1 MRGEAIAK
9 AVELCRKVGHLFVA
23 TASREGQPHVG
34 TARTI
39 ERLGDDT
46 VGISGWYCPGT
57 ENNLR
62 DNRRAAV
69 VVWDTG
75 RDRGYQ
81 LLGTVEAVEEKAF
94 LDGYTALEEQAPPIP
109 QVEKRI
115 RMRVESVV
123 DFTIAP
129 HSDREEQA

>member
-1 MRGEAIAK
+1 MKGDASAK
-9 AVELCRKVGHLFVA
+9 AVELCGKVGHLFVA
-23 TASREGQPHVG
+23 TSSRDGRPHLG

-39 ERLGDDT
+39 ERLAGDT

-81 LLGTVEAVEEKAF
+81 LLGSVEAVEETAV
-94 LDGYTALEEQAPPIP
+94 LDGYTPLEEQAPPLP

-115 RMRVESVV
+115 RMRVESAL

-129 HSDREEQA
+129 HSDREEEA